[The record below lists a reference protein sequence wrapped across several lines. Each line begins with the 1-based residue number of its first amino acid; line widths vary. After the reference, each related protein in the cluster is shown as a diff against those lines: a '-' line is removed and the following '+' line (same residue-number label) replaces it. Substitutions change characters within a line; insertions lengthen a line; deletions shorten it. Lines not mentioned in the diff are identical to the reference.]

1 MVKSPHID
9 VMADFDI
16 CPSCDQKIL
25 KGAMRCTRCGQPLIT
40 LEEQLA
46 RIEELKKRKKGGST
60 FVLVGLLVLVL
71 AAGIVYHLFPDRL
84 LEIISALLAG

>member
-9 VMADFDI
+9 VMADFDV
-16 CPSCDQKIL
+16 CPFCGQKVI
-25 KGAMRCTRCGQPLIT
+25 KGAMRCMRCGQVLIT

-46 RIEELKKRKKGGST
+46 RIEALKKRKKDGGT
-60 FVLVGLLVLVL
+60 LLFVGLLVLFL
-71 AAGIVYHLFPDRL
+71 AAGILYHLFPDRL